1 MKHYKKRVTSKGRRA
16 GMSSFG
22 DGNPKTRL
30 QEWLDDLFYDRF
42 GHHRHES
49 TAEEKVQFLAELFDV
64 LRYMF
69 ED

>member
-1 MKHYKKRVTSKGRRA
+1 
-16 GMSSFG
+16 MSSFG

-30 QEWLDDLFYDRF
+30 QEWLDDLFYDQF
-42 GHHRHES
+42 GHHRYES
-49 TAEEKVQFLAELFDV
+49 TAEEQVQFLAELFDV

>member
-1 MKHYKKRVTSKGRRA
+1 
-16 GMSSFG
+16 MSSFG
-22 DGNPKTRL
+22 DNNPKTRL
-30 QEWLDDLFYDRF
+30 QEWLDDLSYDQF
-42 GHHRHES
+42 GHHRYES

>member
-1 MKHYKKRVTSKGRRA
+1 
-16 GMSSFG
+16 MSSFG
-22 DGNPKTRL
+22 NGDPKTRL
-30 QEWLDDLFYDRF
+30 QEWLDDVFCDQF
-42 GHHRHES
+42 GHNRYES

>member
-1 MKHYKKRVTSKGRRA
+1 
-16 GMSSFG
+16 MSSFG

-30 QEWLDDLFYDRF
+30 QEGLDELFYDQF
-42 GHHRHES
+42 GHQLYES
-49 TAEEKVQFLAELFDV
+49 TAEEQVRFLAELFDV